1 MEKIVGMIKEVINM
15 KEKLVNDLKQ
25 AMKDNNTI
33 KKNIIQ
39 LIRAAVLQE
48 ENDKQCSLTNNQI
61 EDLIMQQKKKLLDA
75 LGQYEKANRQDLID
89 KTKKE
94 IGYLSNYLPQPAS
107 EYEIEQEVKAIITE
121 MNATMKEMGQVMRKA
136 KEKFGNRANG
146 KLLSDIVKNQLKKT

>member
-1 MEKIVGMIKEVINM
+1 M

-39 LIRAAVLQE
+39 LIRAAILQE
-48 ENDKQCSLTNNQI
+48 EKDKQCSLTNNQI

-94 IGYLSNYLPQPAS
+94 IGYLSSYLPQPAS
-107 EYEIEQEVKAIITE
+107 EYEIEQEVKVIITE

-146 KLLSDIVKNQLKKT
+146 KLLSDIVKNQLKEV

>member
-1 MEKIVGMIKEVINM
+1 M

-48 ENDKQCSLTNNQI
+48 EKDKQCSLTNNQI

-107 EYEIEQEVKAIITE
+107 EYEIEQEVKVIITE

-146 KLLSDIVKNQLKKT
+146 KLLSDIVKNQLKEA

>member
-1 MEKIVGMIKEVINM
+1 M
-15 KEKLVNDLKQ
+15 KEKLINDLKQ

-39 LIRAAVLQE
+39 LVRAAILQE
-48 ENDKQCSLTNNQI
+48 EKDKQCSLTNNQI

-107 EYEIEQEVKAIITE
+107 EYEIEQEVKVIITE

-146 KLLSDIVKNQLKKT
+146 KLLSDIVKNQLKEA

>member
-1 MEKIVGMIKEVINM
+1 M

-39 LIRAAVLQE
+39 LIRAAILQE
-48 ENDKQCSLTNNQI
+48 EKDKQCSLTNNQI

-107 EYEIEQEVKAIITE
+107 EYEIEQEVKVIITE

-146 KLLSDIVKNQLKKT
+146 KLLSDIVKNQLKEA

>member
-1 MEKIVGMIKEVINM
+1 M

-39 LIRAAVLQE
+39 LIRAAILQE
-48 ENDKQCSLTNNQI
+48 EKDKQCSLTNNQI

-107 EYEIEQEVKAIITE
+107 EYEIEQEVKVIITE

-146 KLLSDIVKNQLKKT
+146 KLLSDIVKNQLKEI

>member
-1 MEKIVGMIKEVINM
+1 M

-39 LIRAAVLQE
+39 LIRAAILQE
-48 ENDKQCSLTNNQI
+48 EKDKQYSLTNNQI

-107 EYEIEQEVKAIITE
+107 EYEIEQEVKVIITE

-146 KLLSDIVKNQLKKT
+146 KLLSDIVKNQLKEA

>member
-1 MEKIVGMIKEVINM
+1 M
-15 KEKLVNDLKQ
+15 KEKLTNDLKQ
-25 AMKDNNTI
+25 AMKDNNVI

-39 LIRAAVLQE
+39 LVRASILQE
-48 ENDKQCSLTNNQI
+48 EKDKQISLTNNQI

-107 EYEIEQEVKAIITE
+107 EYEIKQEVKVIITE

-146 KLLSDIVKNQLKKT
+146 KLLSDIVKKELES

>member
-1 MEKIVGMIKEVINM
+1 M

-39 LIRAAVLQE
+39 LIRAAILQE
-48 ENDKQCSLTNNQI
+48 EKDKQCSLTNNQI

-107 EYEIEQEVKAIITE
+107 EYEIEQEVKVIITE

-146 KLLSDIVKNQLKKT
+146 KLLSDIVKNQLKET

>member
-1 MEKIVGMIKEVINM
+1 M

-39 LIRAAVLQE
+39 LIRAAILQE
-48 ENDKQCSLTNNQI
+48 EKDKQCSLTNNQI

-107 EYEIEQEVKAIITE
+107 EYKIEQEVKAIITE

-146 KLLSDIVKNQLKKT
+146 KLLSDIVKKELES

>member
-1 MEKIVGMIKEVINM
+1 M

-39 LIRAAVLQE
+39 LIRAVILQE
-48 ENDKQCSLTNNQI
+48 EKDKQCSLTNNQI

-107 EYEIEQEVKAIITE
+107 EYEIEQEVKVIITE

-146 KLLSDIVKNQLKKT
+146 KLLSDIVKNQLKKV

>member
-1 MEKIVGMIKEVINM
+1 M
-15 KEKLVNDLKQ
+15 KEKLTNDLKQ
-25 AMKDNNTI
+25 AMKDNNVI

-39 LIRAAVLQE
+39 LVRASILQE
-48 ENDKQCSLTNNQI
+48 EKDKQISLTNNQI

-107 EYEIEQEVKAIITE
+107 EYEIEQEVKVIITE

-146 KLLSDIVKNQLKKT
+146 KLLSDIVKKELES

>member
-1 MEKIVGMIKEVINM
+1 M

-39 LIRAAVLQE
+39 LIRAAILQE
-48 ENDKQCSLTNNQI
+48 EKDKQCSLTNNQI

-107 EYEIEQEVKAIITE
+107 EYEIEQEVKVIITE
-121 MNATMKEMGQVMRKA
+121 MNATMKEMGKVMRKT
-136 KEKFGNRANG
+136 KKKFGNRANG
-146 KLLSDIVKNQLKKT
+146 KLLSDIVKNQLKEI

>member
-1 MEKIVGMIKEVINM
+1 MNTTMQN
-15 KEKLVNDLKQ
+15 KLIDKN
-25 AMKDNNTI
+25 KDNNTI

-39 LIRAAVLQE
+39 LIRAAILQE
-48 ENDKQCSLTNNQI
+48 EKDKQCSLTNNQI

-107 EYEIEQEVKAIITE
+107 EYEIEQEVKVIITE

-146 KLLSDIVKNQLKKT
+146 KLLSDIVKNQLKEV

>member
-1 MEKIVGMIKEVINM
+1 M

-39 LIRAAVLQE
+39 LIRAAILQE
-48 ENDKQCSLTNNQI
+48 EKDKQCSLTNNQI
-61 EDLIMQQKKKLLDA
+61 EDLLMQQKKKLLDA

-146 KLLSDIVKNQLKKT
+146 KLLSDIVKNQLKEA

>member
-1 MEKIVGMIKEVINM
+1 M

-25 AMKDNNTI
+25 AIKDNNTI

-39 LIRAAVLQE
+39 LIRAAILQE
-48 ENDKQCSLTNNQI
+48 EKDKQCSLTNNQI

-107 EYEIEQEVKAIITE
+107 EYEIEQEVKVIITE

-146 KLLSDIVKNQLKKT
+146 KLLSDIVKNQLKEV

>member
-1 MEKIVGMIKEVINM
+1 
-15 KEKLVNDLKQ
+15 
-25 AMKDNNTI
+25 
-33 KKNIIQ
+33 
-39 LIRAAVLQE
+39 
-48 ENDKQCSLTNNQI
+48 
-61 EDLIMQQKKKLLDA
+61 MQQKKKLLDA

-107 EYEIEQEVKAIITE
+107 EYEIEQEVKVIITE

-146 KLLSDIVKNQLKKT
+146 KLLSDIVKNQLKEV

>member
-1 MEKIVGMIKEVINM
+1 M

-39 LIRAAVLQE
+39 LIRAAILQE
-48 ENDKQCSLTNNQI
+48 EKDKQCSLTNNQI

-107 EYEIEQEVKAIITE
+107 EYEIEREVKVIITE

-146 KLLSDIVKNQLKKT
+146 KLLSDIVKNQLKEV

>member
-1 MEKIVGMIKEVINM
+1 M

-48 ENDKQCSLTNNQI
+48 EKDKQCSLTNNQI

-107 EYEIEQEVKAIITE
+107 EYKIEQEVKAIITE

-146 KLLSDIVKNQLKKT
+146 KLLSDIVKKELES

>member
-1 MEKIVGMIKEVINM
+1 M

-48 ENDKQCSLTNNQI
+48 EKDKQYSLTNNQI

-146 KLLSDIVKNQLKKT
+146 KLLSDIVKKELES

>member
-1 MEKIVGMIKEVINM
+1 M
-15 KEKLVNDLKQ
+15 KEKLISDLKQ

-39 LIRAAVLQE
+39 LIRAAILQE
-48 ENDKQCSLTNNQI
+48 EKDKQCSLTNNQI

-107 EYEIEQEVKAIITE
+107 EYEIEQEVKVIITE

-146 KLLSDIVKNQLKKT
+146 KLLSDIVKNQLKEA

>member
-1 MEKIVGMIKEVINM
+1 M

-39 LIRAAVLQE
+39 LIRAAILQE
-48 ENDKQCSLTNNQI
+48 EKDKQCSLTNNQI

-107 EYEIEQEVKAIITE
+107 EYEIEQEVKIIIAE

-146 KLLSDIVKNQLKKT
+146 KLLSDIVKKELES

>member
-1 MEKIVGMIKEVINM
+1 M
-15 KEKLVNDLKQ
+15 KEKLTNDLKQ
-25 AMKDNNTI
+25 AMKDNNVI

-39 LIRAAVLQE
+39 LIRASILQE
-48 ENDKQCSLTNNQI
+48 EKDKQISLTNNQI

-107 EYEIEQEVKAIITE
+107 EYEIKQEVKVIITE

-146 KLLSDIVKNQLKKT
+146 KLLSDIVKKELES

>member
-1 MEKIVGMIKEVINM
+1 M

-48 ENDKQCSLTNNQI
+48 EKDKQCSLTNNQI

-75 LGQYEKANRQDLID
+75 LGQYEKANRQDLIN

-146 KLLSDIVKNQLKKT
+146 KLLSDIVKKELES

>member
-1 MEKIVGMIKEVINM
+1 M

-39 LIRAAVLQE
+39 LIRAAILQE
-48 ENDKQCSLTNNQI
+48 EKDKQCSLTNNQI

-107 EYEIEQEVKAIITE
+107 EYEIEQEVKVIITE
-121 MNATMKEMGQVMRKA
+121 MNATMKEIGQVMRKA

-146 KLLSDIVKNQLKKT
+146 KLLSDIVKNQLKEI

>member
-1 MEKIVGMIKEVINM
+1 M
-15 KEKLVNDLKQ
+15 KEKLINDLKQ

-48 ENDKQCSLTNNQI
+48 EKDKQCSLTNNQI

-107 EYEIEQEVKAIITE
+107 EYEIEREVKVIITE

-146 KLLSDIVKNQLKKT
+146 KLLSDIVKNQLKEA

>member
-1 MEKIVGMIKEVINM
+1 M

-39 LIRAAVLQE
+39 LIRAAILQE
-48 ENDKQCSLTNNQI
+48 EKDKQCSLTNNQI

-146 KLLSDIVKNQLKKT
+146 KLLSDIVKNQLKEA

>member
-1 MEKIVGMIKEVINM
+1 M
-15 KEKLVNDLKQ
+15 KEKLVSDLKQ

-39 LIRAAVLQE
+39 LIRAAILQE
-48 ENDKQCSLTNNQI
+48 EKDKQCSLTNNQI

-107 EYEIEQEVKAIITE
+107 EYEIEQEVKVIITE
-121 MNATMKEMGQVMRKA
+121 MNATMKEIGQVMRKA

-146 KLLSDIVKNQLKKT
+146 KLLRDIVKKELES

>member
-1 MEKIVGMIKEVINM
+1 MEKIVGMMEEVINM

-39 LIRAAVLQE
+39 LIRAAILQE
-48 ENDKQCSLTNNQI
+48 EKDKQCSLTNNQI

-107 EYEIEQEVKAIITE
+107 EYEIEQEVKVIITE

-146 KLLSDIVKNQLKKT
+146 KLLSDIVKKELES

>member
-1 MEKIVGMIKEVINM
+1 M

-39 LIRAAVLQE
+39 LIRAAILQE
-48 ENDKQCSLTNNQI
+48 EKDKQCSLTNNQI

-107 EYEIEQEVKAIITE
+107 EYEIEQEVKVIIAE

-146 KLLSDIVKNQLKKT
+146 KLLSDIVKNQLREV

>member
-1 MEKIVGMIKEVINM
+1 M
-15 KEKLVNDLKQ
+15 KEKLTNDLKQ
-25 AMKDNNTI
+25 AMKDNNAI

-39 LIRAAVLQE
+39 LIRASILQE
-48 ENDKQCSLTNNQI
+48 EKDKQISLTNNQI

-107 EYEIEQEVKAIITE
+107 EYEIEQEVKVIVTE

-146 KLLSDIVKNQLKKT
+146 KLLSDIVKKELES

>member
-1 MEKIVGMIKEVINM
+1 M

-39 LIRAAVLQE
+39 LIRAAILQE
-48 ENDKQCSLTNNQI
+48 EKDKQCSLTNNQI

-107 EYEIEQEVKAIITE
+107 EYEIEQEVKVIITE

-136 KEKFGNRANG
+136 KEKFGNRATG
-146 KLLSDIVKNQLKKT
+146 KQISDAVKNQLKEV

>member
-1 MEKIVGMIKEVINM
+1 M

-39 LIRAAVLQE
+39 LIRAAILQE
-48 ENDKQCSLTNNQI
+48 EKDKQCSLTNNQI

-146 KLLSDIVKNQLKKT
+146 KLLSDIVKKELES

>member
-1 MEKIVGMIKEVINM
+1 M

-39 LIRAAVLQE
+39 LIRAAILQE
-48 ENDKQCSLTNNQI
+48 EKDKQCSLTNNQI

-107 EYEIEQEVKAIITE
+107 EYEIEQEVKVIITE
-121 MNATMKEMGQVMRKA
+121 MNATMKEMSQVMRKA
-136 KEKFGNRANG
+136 KEKFGNRAYG
-146 KLLSDIVKNQLKKT
+146 KLLSDIVKNQLKKV

>member
-1 MEKIVGMIKEVINM
+1 MEKIVGMMKEVINM
-15 KEKLVNDLKQ
+15 KEKLVSDLKQ

-48 ENDKQCSLTNNQI
+48 EKDKQCSLTSNQI
-61 EDLIMQQKKKLLDA
+61 EDLIMQQKKKLLEA

-107 EYEIEQEVKAIITE
+107 EYEIEQEVKVIITE

-146 KLLSDIVKNQLKKT
+146 KLLSDIVKKELES

>member
-1 MEKIVGMIKEVINM
+1 M
-15 KEKLVNDLKQ
+15 KEKLINDLKQ

-48 ENDKQCSLTNNQI
+48 EKDKQCSLTNNQI

-107 EYEIEQEVKAIITE
+107 EYEIEQEVKVIITE

-146 KLLSDIVKNQLKKT
+146 KLLSDIVKNQLKEA

>member
-1 MEKIVGMIKEVINM
+1 M

-25 AMKDNNTI
+25 AMRDNNTI

-39 LIRAAVLQE
+39 LIRAAILQE
-48 ENDKQCSLTNNQI
+48 EKDKQCSLTNNQI

-107 EYEIEQEVKAIITE
+107 EYEIEQEVKVIITE

-146 KLLSDIVKNQLKKT
+146 KLLSDIVKNQLKEI

>member
-1 MEKIVGMIKEVINM
+1 M
-15 KEKLVNDLKQ
+15 KEKLINDLKQ

-39 LIRAAVLQE
+39 LVRAAILQE
-48 ENDKQCSLTNNQI
+48 EKDKQCSLTNNQI

-107 EYEIEQEVKAIITE
+107 EYEIEQEVKVIITE

-146 KLLSDIVKNQLKKT
+146 KLLSDIVKKELES

>member
-1 MEKIVGMIKEVINM
+1 M
-15 KEKLVNDLKQ
+15 KEKLTNDLKQ
-25 AMKDNNTI
+25 AMKDNNVI

-39 LIRAAVLQE
+39 LIRASILQE
-48 ENDKQCSLTNNQI
+48 EKDKQLSLTYNQI

-107 EYEIEQEVKAIITE
+107 EYEIKQEVKVIITE

-146 KLLSDIVKNQLKKT
+146 KLLSDIVKKELES

>member
-1 MEKIVGMIKEVINM
+1 M

-25 AMKDNNTI
+25 AMKDQNTI

-39 LIRAAVLQE
+39 LIRAAILQE
-48 ENDKQCSLTNNQI
+48 EKDKQCSLTNNQI

-107 EYEIEQEVKAIITE
+107 EYEIEQEVKVIITE

-146 KLLSDIVKNQLKKT
+146 KLLSDIVKNQLKKV